1 MYVCVLLLCVNLLD
15 RHALKIAISNMKKKN
30 TGYLVQLQKLIFL
43 ATVSNFLYHLEI
55 SLLTPKKKNVT
66 KLSGGKAKANNLTTY
81 CSM

>member
-55 SLLTPKKKNVT
+55 SLLTPKKR
-66 KLSGGKAKANNLTTY
+66 
-81 CSM
+81 